1 MNKRLFILVAIA
13 AFSVSIGHAETQ
25 IVTHS
30 KTKSAVAKQ
39 PTEESVLAA
48 FKKKYPSTT
57 ISAVHKSEIPGLFEI
72 SMGNN
77 VGYTD
82 GNVQYLIFGHIF
94 DMATQTD
101 LTQARMDEAN
111 KINFAALPFEKAI
124 KVVKGN
130 GARVFAVFTDPDC
143 PYCKRLESSLNEIDN
158 YTMYVFMFP
167 IAQLHPESEAHADAI
182 WCSKDQVA
190 AWHAFMANGT
200 LPVIDVKAVK
210 IACVTPTQDLVGL
223 GQNLGVQG
231 TPTMFRQDGSRMP
244 GALQGAQL
252 TAWLDGK
259 KIQMGR

>member
-25 IVTHS
+25 TVTHS
-30 KTKSAVAKQ
+30 KTK
-39 PTEESVLAA
+39 
-48 FKKKYPSTT
+48 
-57 ISAVHKSEIPGLFEI
+57 SAVHKSEIPGLFEI

-143 PYCKRLESSLNEIDN
+143 PYCKRLESSLNEVDN
-158 YTMYVFMFP
+158 YTM
-167 IAQLHPESEAHADAI
+167 
-182 WCSKDQVA
+182 C
-190 AWHAFMANGT
+190 
-200 LPVIDVKAVK
+200 
-210 IACVTPTQDLVGL
+210 
-223 GQNLGVQG
+223 
-231 TPTMFRQDGSRMP
+231 
-244 GALQGAQL
+244 
-252 TAWLDGK
+252 
-259 KIQMGR
+259 